1 MQPRPVTRLQHN
13 TMNIAQLNHGA
24 ARRDAALDQKE
35 SWQRKADWHEVS
47 VGSAQKGQTPC
58 PSANGIKHGSRE
70 GGAREAPELLDTKME
85 ERAIRLAIDLLR
97 AKGYAVM
104 RSTGETEMLR
114 PSDLRKRMFLKASA
128 FSLRLAH
135 AGCPPFQSVRG
146 PSGRIRWL
154 QPNDNLLA
162 WLREPLHQGR
172 ELGAEGSD
180 GSAASL
186 ARKMIEAV
194 NDMEAD
200 LRIPSVEASLGFS
213 VAP

>member
-1 MQPRPVTRLQHN
+1 M
-13 TMNIAQLNHGA
+13 
-24 ARRDAALDQKE
+24 
-35 SWQRKADWHEVS
+35 
-47 VGSAQKGQTPC
+47 
-58 PSANGIKHGSRE
+58 HGSRE

-85 ERAIRLAIDLLR
+85 ERAIRLAMDLLR

-114 PSDLRKRMFLKASA
+114 PSDLRKRVVLKASA

-135 AGCPPFQSVRG
+135 SGRPPFQSVRG
-146 PSGRIRWL
+146 PSGRIQWL
-154 QPNDNLLA
+154 QPNDDLLG

-172 ELGAEGSD
+172 KLALGGSD

-186 ARKMIEAV
+186 AMKMIVAV
-194 NDMEAD
+194 NDMEPD
-200 LRIPSVEASLGFS
+200 LRTPSVEASLGFI